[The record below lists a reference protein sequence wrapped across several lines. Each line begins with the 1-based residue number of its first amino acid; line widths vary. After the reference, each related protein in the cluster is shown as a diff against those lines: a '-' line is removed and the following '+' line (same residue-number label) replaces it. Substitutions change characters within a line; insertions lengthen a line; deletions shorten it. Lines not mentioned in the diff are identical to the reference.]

1 MKPEV
6 KLRLGIVVAVTLVA
20 LWLIWP
26 TFHYFLAVSGK
37 VSATPEEI
45 EALRKKSVPLG
56 LDLQGGVD
64 VLLEVDEAKLRNQKV
79 QRYADEIANAF
90 KQESPPI
97 DATVEMSSGTESIV
111 LTLNKAEQRRAADV
125 ILKRFQ
131 QQGIFPDYD
140 EAKLEVGKPVE
151 LAINRELLQ
160 QDILKTVDSAL
171 KVIRDRVDKLGVTQP
186 VVVKQGVNR
195 IRVQLPG
202 EKDPEMVVKTII
214 RPAQLEFRAVRAATQ
229 PIVDSDGRE
238 RYPDDSASYIDVMTG
253 KPLPG
258 KQVPAGYE
266 VRPMKIQKRNP
277 QTGEL
282 TTEERYILVKQK
294 VELTGEFLADSW
306 VSTDPTKFY
315 QPVVHLEFKPEGA
328 KRFEQ
333 VTRQYEHKPLAVLLD
348 GVVYTAPNINQVIS
362 EGSCI
367 IEGAFDLEE
376 AHNLSLILKAG
387 ALPAELVTKEKR
399 IVEATLGAD
408 SIRASVYAL
417 AVGSVIVAAYMI
429 AYYGVAGLIADIA
442 LLINVLLIFAFMK
455 LANATLTLSGIGG
468 ILLTV
473 GMAVDA
479 NILIYE
485 RIREE
490 LRSGKA
496 LKMAIHLGFG
506 RAFSVIFDAN
516 LTTLISGLTLLQF
529 GAGSVKGFALSL
541 NIGILATLFTGLFC
555 THAIVDAWFSL
566 HKSFSIGRFEWL
578 RPGIYLDFLKWR
590 KLSYLWS
597 GALFLA
603 SALYILPFKPFPGSN
618 WGVDFEGGLL
628 TDIQVSKPMT
638 VQQIQGP
645 FSDWRVQK
653 VAGENMFLV
662 RMKFVSAGQDQ
673 IPATQAEVVKR
684 LNQTI
689 GEGNYRILG
698 SESVSNEVGSE
709 FTRTAIIACIIA
721 SIGILVYLWF
731 RFELLFGVAAVVA
744 LFHDLIITYGVF
756 NMLGDLGW
764 AGEVTLDVV
773 AALLVILGYSVND
786 TIIIFDRV
794 RENMKLHPAMP
805 LKDLINRSISESL
818 NRTVNTVGTV
828 IVVLVVMLLLGGKGL
843 HDFALVLL
851 IGVIKGTYSSSFV
864 ASPLLFDLHNYMKR
878 RQEKARRRARE
889 QRVALVG
896 Q

>member
-1 MKPEV
+1 MKTELNV
-6 KLRLGIVVAVTLVA
+6 RLGIVAAVFIISI
-20 LWLIWP
+20 WLIWP
-26 TFHYFLAVSGK
+26 TFQYFLAVSGK
-37 VSATPEEI
+37 IQATPEELDT
-45 EALRKKSVPLG
+45 LRRKSIPLG

-64 VLLEVDEAKLRNQKV
+64 VLLEVDEAKLKTTKI
-79 QRYADEIANAF
+79 QRYADEVANTF
-90 KQESPPI
+90 KQDSPPI
-97 DATVEMSSGTESIV
+97 DATVEAAPDKEAIIV
-111 LTLNKAEQRRAADV
+111 TVNKPEHVRPAAA

-131 QQGIFPDYD
+131 QQQILPTFD
-140 EAKLEVGKPVE
+140 EAALQAGKPVE
-151 LAINRELLQ
+151 LVINRELLK
-160 QDILKTVDSAL
+160 QDIEKTVDSAL

-186 VVVKQGVNR
+186 VVVKQGANR

-214 RPAQLEFRAVRAATQ
+214 RPAQLEFRAVRAAQQ
-229 PIVDSDGRE
+229 PVIDSDGRE
-238 RYPDDSASYIDVMTG
+238 RYPDDSASYIDITTG
-253 KPLPG
+253 KVLEG
-258 KQVPAGYE
+258 KQIPAGYE
-266 VRPMKIQKRNP
+266 VRPMKIQKRDP
-277 QTGEL
+277 ATGEL
-282 TTEERYILVKQK
+282 RTETRYVLVKQK
-294 VELTGEFLADSW
+294 IEMTGESLADSW
-306 VSTDPTKFY
+306 VSLDPTKFN
-315 QPVVHLEFKPEGA
+315 QPIVHLEFKPEGA

-399 IVEATLGAD
+399 TVEATLGAD

-417 AVGSVIVAAYMI
+417 FVGSAIVAAYMVV
-429 AYYGVAGLIADIA
+429 YYGMAGLIADIA
-442 LLINVLLIFAFMK
+442 LLINVLIIFAFMK
-455 LANATLTLSGIGG
+455 LASATLTLSGIGG

-490 LRSGKA
+490 LATGKT
-496 LKMAIHLGFG
+496 LRQAIHLGFG

-529 GAGSVKGFALSL
+529 GTQSVRGFALSL

-555 THAIVDAWFSL
+555 THALIDAYVAWR
-566 HKSFSIGRFEWL
+566 KSISFGKFQWL
-578 RPGIYLDFLKWR
+578 KPGVYLDFLGLR
-590 KLSYLWS
+590 KYSYVWS

-603 SALYILPFKPFPGSN
+603 SLLYIMPFAPFPGSN

-628 TDIQVSKPMT
+628 TDVQLTKPMS
-638 VQQIQGP
+638 VQQLQAAHG
-645 FSDWRVQK
+645 DWRIQK
-653 VAGENMFLV
+653 VAGENMYLI
-662 RMKFVSAGQDQ
+662 RMKFATNSADQ
-673 IPATQAEVVKR
+673 IAKTQEEVKKR
-684 LNQTI
+684 LDKLV
-689 GEGNYRILG
+689 GPENYKILG

-709 FTRTAIIACIIA
+709 FTRTAMIACIIA
-721 SIGILVYLWF
+721 SVGILIYMWF
-731 RFELLFGVAAVVA
+731 RFEFLFGFAAVVA

-773 AALLVILGYSVND
+773 SALLVILGYSVND

-794 RENMKLHPAMP
+794 RENMKLHPATP
-805 LKDLINRSISESL
+805 LHELINRSICESL

-828 IVVLVVMLLLGGKGL
+828 LMVLVIMLLIGGKGL

-851 IGVIKGTYSSSFV
+851 IGIIKGTYSSSFV
-864 ASPLLFDLHNYMKR
+864 ASPLLFDLSNYAKR
-878 RQEKARRRARE
+878 RAAKKPGA
-889 QRVALVG
+889 QRLSPMLKENA
-896 Q
+896 

>member
-1 MKPEV
+1 MKAELKV
-6 KLRLGIVVAVTLVA
+6 RLGIVAAVFVISI
-20 LWLIWP
+20 WLILP

-37 VSATPEEI
+37 VSATPEQI
-45 EALRKKSVPLG
+45 DTLRRRSIPLG

-64 VLLEVDEAKLRNQKV
+64 VLLEVDEAKLKTVKV
-79 QRYADEIANAF
+79 QRYADEVANAF
-90 KQESPPI
+90 KQDSPPI
-97 DATVEMSSGTESIV
+97 DATVEVAPDQEHLKVTI
-111 LTLNKAEQRRAADV
+111 NKAEHIRPAAA
-125 ILKRFQ
+125 ILKKFQ
-131 QQGIFPDYD
+131 QQQIFPNFD
-140 EAKLEVGKPVE
+140 EASLQAGQAVE
-151 LAINRELLQ
+151 LAINKELLK
-160 QDILKTVDSAL
+160 QDIEKTVDSAL

-186 VVVKQGVNR
+186 VVVKQGANR

-202 EKDPEMVVKTII
+202 EKDPDMVVKTII
-214 RPAQLEFRAVRAATQ
+214 RPAQLEFRAVRAAQQ
-229 PIVDSDGRE
+229 PVIDSDGRE
-238 RYPDDSASYIDVMTG
+238 RYPDDSASYIDVNTG
-253 KPLPG
+253 KVLEG
-258 KQVPAGYE
+258 KQIPPGYE
-266 VRPMKIQKRNP
+266 VRPMRIQKRDP
-277 QTGEL
+277 ATGQL
-282 TTEERYILVKQK
+282 KTEDRYILVKQK
-294 VELTGEFLADSW
+294 IEMTGEALADSW
-306 VSTDPTKFY
+306 VSLDPTKFN
-315 QPVVHLEFKPEGA
+315 QPIVHLEFKPEGA
-328 KRFEQ
+328 KKFEQ

-399 IVEATLGAD
+399 TVEATLGAD

-417 AVGSVIVAAYMI
+417 WVGSAVVAVYMVL
-429 AYYGVAGLIADIA
+429 YYGVAGLIADIA
-442 LLINVLLIFAFMK
+442 LLINVLIIFAFMK
-455 LANATLTLSGIGG
+455 LASATLTLSGIGG

-490 LRSGKA
+490 LVTGKT
-496 LKMAIHLGFG
+496 LKQAIHLGFG

-529 GAGSVKGFALSL
+529 GTQSVKGFALSL

-555 THAIVDAWFSL
+555 THALVDAYVAWR
-566 HKSFSIGRFEWL
+566 KSISFGRFQWL
-578 RPGIYLDFLKWR
+578 KPGVYLDFLGLR
-590 KLSYLWS
+590 KYSYVWS

-603 SALYILPFKPFPGSN
+603 SLLYILPFGPFPGSN

-628 TDIQVSKPMT
+628 TDVQLSKPMS
-638 VQQIQGP
+638 VQQLQAAYG
-645 FSDWRVQK
+645 DWRIQK
-653 VAGENMFLV
+653 VAGENMFLI
-662 RMKFVSAGQDQ
+662 RMKFTSNDKDQ
-673 IPATQAEVVKR
+673 IAKTQTEVQNR
-684 LNQTI
+684 LDKVV
-689 GEGNYRILG
+689 GAGNYKILG

-709 FTRTAIIACIIA
+709 FTRMAIIACIIA
-721 SIGILVYLWF
+721 SVGILIYMWF
-731 RFELLFGVAAVVA
+731 RFEFLFGLAAVIA

-756 NMLGDLGW
+756 NMLGDVKW

-773 AALLVILGYSVND
+773 SALLVILGYSVND

-805 LKDLINRSISESL
+805 LRDLINRSICESL

-828 IVVLVVMLLLGGKGL
+828 IFVLVTMLLIGGKGL

-851 IGVIKGTYSSSFV
+851 IGIIKGTYSSSFV
-864 ASPLLFDLHNYMKR
+864 ASPLLYDLSNYAKR
-878 RQEKARRRARE
+878 RQAKQAGAQRISPMLKGKA
-889 QRVALVG
+889 
-896 Q
+896 